1 MGLSFREL
9 GHGTGIELLSRGSDG
24 IERVDGDGTALVEN
38 W

>member
-9 GHGTGIELLSRGSDG
+9 GHGIELLSRGSDG